1 MSQKCNTL
9 LCGKDAVYKHSRT
22 GEFKCEHCRDKRGDK
37 HSLAWT
43 LIQEEKVEEDSDG
56 FLKLPPA
63 KVNLPYSIS
72 ETNRGSL
79 VLREDEDIVYFSKSI
94 EEAKK
99 VCGELNKAFK
109 FGAESVLHK
118 LNTFSLDQRR
128 NFGIVWGNKEGEY
141 NH

>member
-63 KVNLPYSIS
+63 KVNLPYSVS
-72 ETNRGSL
+72 ETSHGIL
-79 VLREDEDIVYFSKSI
+79 VLREDEDSIYFSKSM

-99 VCGELNKAFK
+99 VLNVNLVFLVSIKNYF
-109 FGAESVLHK
+109 H
-118 LNTFSLDQRR
+118 
-128 NFGIVWGNKEGEY
+128 
-141 NH
+141 